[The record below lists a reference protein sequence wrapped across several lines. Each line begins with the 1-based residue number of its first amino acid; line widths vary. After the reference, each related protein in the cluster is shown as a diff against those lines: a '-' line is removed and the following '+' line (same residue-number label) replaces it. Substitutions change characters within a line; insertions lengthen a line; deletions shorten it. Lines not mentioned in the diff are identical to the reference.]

1 VSLPPGTR
9 LGPYEILAPL
19 GAGGMGEVYRAR
31 DTRLGRDVAI
41 KVLPLHLA
49 ATPEV
54 RARFEREARTISQL
68 NHPHICTLFD
78 VGRAPGEAGSD
89 GVDFL
94 VMELLE
100 GETLAHRL
108 ERGPQAV
115 AEVLTL
121 GMQIADALDRAHRAG
136 VVHRDLKP
144 GNVMLTKSGAKLMDF
159 GLARATLAAA
169 APGTLTESP
178 TVSRPLTAEGTI
190 VGTFQYMAP
199 EQLEGGEADARS
211 DIWALGCSL
220 YEMATG
226 KRAFE
231 GKSQASLISAIMKD
245 EPRSITELQPLSP
258 PALEHAVKRCLM
270 KNPDDRWQNARDV
283 MLELQWIAAA
293 SSQAGAPTPVAA
305 PRRVPGRLAWALVGV
320 LAIALAGAGAWQL
333 RQRVARP
340 PAVAFD
346 IELPSNL
353 QYEMTPTL
361 SPDGRWLAF
370 AAYDSTGSAGLWLRP
385 LNGREMRRIPGIE
398 SNEDAGPFWSP
409 DSRTL
414 AFFAKGKLLRM
425 ALEGGTAEVLCD
437 APNPRGGSWG
447 KDDVI
452 LFAPNSQGAIFR
464 VPAAGGTPVAVTR
477 VDSTHGEISHR
488 YPRFLPDG
496 RRFLYVSLGSEQRG
510 HATWLASLD
519 GRRPRHVLDATSVA
533 VYGAPGQV
541 VFQRHGA
548 LMAQAFD
555 ANSGHLKGQ
564 PRTLVGETIAHQM
577 GCDNFSMSGNGLL
590 ACVTGRLGR
599 DRLFWYDRSGRRL
612 GPASALLPLSG
623 GVSMSPDARQ
633 AVCVEADPGG
643 GYSRPWLVDLGS
655 GLATSLGFENAGSS
669 GAIWSPDSRTLYIA
683 ARPAGRDEI
692 HSLPLNG
699 SGGDRLVFKP
709 PTLLCYLADCTP
721 DGTRL
726 VVAIPGESGR
736 WELWLVPTSGTGP
749 ARCLLRGPFNTQGAD
764 VSPDG
769 RWLAYLSDESGQW
782 EVYVTSFP
790 VPGAR
795 HRISSDGG
803 FGPRWVRD
811 GRELLFG
818 APPTRN
824 MAVDISA
831 EGGFHAGTPRL
842 LFSAPQELHGG
853 DVTRDGNRFLLL
865 LPGEMRPS
873 SHLTVLVNWQNAGAR

>member
-1 VSLPPGTR
+1 MLVAGST
-9 LGPYEILAPL
+9 LGPYKILAPL
-19 GAGGMGEVYRAR
+19 GSGGMGEVYRAH

-41 KVLPLHLA
+41 KVLAPHLA

-68 NHPHICTLFD
+68 NHPHICTLHD
-78 VGRAPGEAGSD
+78 IGHQD
-89 GVDFL
+89 GTDYL

-108 ERGPQAV
+108 EKGPLPV
-115 AEVLTL
+115 AEVLSL
-121 GMQIADALDRAHRAG
+121 GAQIADALDRAHRAG

-144 GNVMLTKSGAKLMDF
+144 GNVMLTKAGAKLMDF
-159 GLARATLAAA
+159 GLARAAGLAAA
-169 APGTLTESP
+169 APGVMTESP
-178 TVSRPLTAEGTI
+178 TVSRPLTKEGTI

-199 EQLEGGEADARS
+199 EQLEGKEADARS
-211 DIWALGCSL
+211 DLWALGCVL

-226 KRAFE
+226 QRAFE

-245 EPRSITELQPLSP
+245 EPGPIAELAPLSP
-258 PALEHAVKRCLM
+258 PALERLVRQCLA
-270 KNPDDRWQNARDV
+270 KDADERWQSAADLGR
-283 MLELQWIAAA
+283 ELRWLAEAG
-293 SSQAGAPTPVAA
+293 SQAGVPAPVAA
-305 PRRVPGRLAWALVGV
+305 RRRARGRLAWVLVAV
-320 LAIALAGAGAWQL
+320 LAVAAASLGTWQL
-333 RQRVARP
+333 RQREAKS
-340 PAVAFD
+340 PALAFD
-346 IELPSNL
+346 IELPSDL
-353 QYEMTPTL
+353 QYVMTPTL
-361 SPDGRWLAF
+361 SPDGRWLVF

-385 LNGREMRRIPGIE
+385 MGGREVRRIPGIE
-398 SNEDAGPFWSP
+398 SDENAGPFWSP
-409 DSRTL
+409 DSRSI
-414 AFFAKGKLLRM
+414 AFFAKGKLMRM
-425 ALEGGTAEVLCD
+425 SVEGGSPQALCD

-447 KDDVI
+447 KGDVI
-452 LFAPNSQGAIFR
+452 LIAPGSQGAIFR
-464 VPAAGGTPVAVTR
+464 VPAAGGAPVAVTK

-496 RRFLYVSLGSEQRG
+496 RRFLYVSVGSEQRG

-519 GRRPRHVLDATSVA
+519 GRTPRHVLDATSVA
-533 VYGAPGQV
+533 VYVPPGQL
-541 VFQRHGA
+541 VFQRRGV

-555 ANSGHLKGQ
+555 ARSGRLKGQ
-564 PRTLVGETIAHQM
+564 PRTLVSETIAHQM

-612 GPASALLPLSG
+612 GSASALLPLSG
-623 GVSMSPDARQ
+623 GVSLSPDARQ
-633 AVCVEADPGG
+633 ALCVEADPAG

-669 GAIWSPDSRTLYIA
+669 GAVWSPDSRTLYIA
-683 ARPAGRDEI
+683 ARPEGRDEI
-692 HSLPLNG
+692 HGLPLDG
-699 SGGDRLVFKP
+699 SGGEKLVFKP

-736 WELWLVPTSGTGP
+736 WELWLVPTSGAGP
-749 ARCLLRGPFNTQGAD
+749 ARCLLRGPFNAQVAD

-769 RWLAYLSDESGQW
+769 RWLAYTSDESGQS

-803 FGPRWVRD
+803 YGPTWVRG

-818 APPTRN
+818 APPTRT
-824 MAVDISA
+824 MAADVSTD
-831 EGGFHAGTPRL
+831 GGFHAGVPHQ
-842 LFSAPQELHGG
+842 LFAAPKDMHGG
-853 DVTRDGNRFLLL
+853 DVTRDGNRFLMV
-865 LPGEMRPS
+865 LPGETRPS
-873 SHLTVLVNWQNAGAR
+873 SHLTVLVNWQGAR